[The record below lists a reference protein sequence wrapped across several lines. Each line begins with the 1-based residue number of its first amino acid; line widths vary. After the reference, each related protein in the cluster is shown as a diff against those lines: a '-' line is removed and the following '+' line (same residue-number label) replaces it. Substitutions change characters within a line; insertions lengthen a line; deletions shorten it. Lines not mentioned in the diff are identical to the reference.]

1 MSFICRSVQA
11 QVTRQ
16 YRSSPFVAT
25 GSKPMSTML
34 SSFYNQQSYS
44 TTGLVTKPIIVNKKQ
59 IIEEVAAT
67 HDLTV
72 AKSERIVGTIL
83 DSIVE
88 AVKDGKAVR
97 LSGFGKFDS
106 FMSKPTTG
114 RNPTTQETIDIP
126 SKLRIRFKAY
136 DGFKKSSLSS

>member
-1 MSFICRSVQA
+1 
-11 QVTRQ
+11 
-16 YRSSPFVAT
+16 
-25 GSKPMSTML
+25 MSTMF

-44 TTGLVTKPIIVNKKQ
+44 TTGAVKPKTGIIVNKKK
-59 IIEEVAAT
+59 IIEEVAT
-67 HDLTV
+67 TYDLSV

-88 AVKDGKAVR
+88 AVTDGKAVR

-114 RNPTTQETIDIP
+114 RNPITGETIKIP

-136 DGFKKSSLSS
+136 DSFKKTSS